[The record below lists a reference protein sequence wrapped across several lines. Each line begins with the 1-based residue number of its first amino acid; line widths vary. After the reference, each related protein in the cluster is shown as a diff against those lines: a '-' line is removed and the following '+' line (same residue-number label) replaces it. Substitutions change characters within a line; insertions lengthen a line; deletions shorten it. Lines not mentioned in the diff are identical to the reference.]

1 MRQIEYLYKQ
11 ADKKSFKADI
21 QNYPIKQY
29 EVRLMSI
36 TNIMREIDSESK
48 QNKNWNQWTLWKF
61 NWT

>member
-48 QNKNWNQWTLWKF
+48 QNKN
-61 NWT
+61 